1 MAFLSAF
8 SHFFHMMFLKFIHR
22 VAQIRTSFLVMD
34 KHYSL
39 MWISHVSFTRSSAD
53 GHLGSFCL
61 LGIVNRA
68 TISIRVQGFMWTHV
82 LSSLG

>member
-8 SHFFHMMFLKFIHR
+8 SHFFHMMFLKCTHR
-22 VAQIRTSFLVMD
+22 VAQIRTSFLVTD

-39 MWISHVSFTRSSAD
+39 MWISHVFFTRSSAD
-53 GHLGSFCL
+53 GHLGCFCL

-68 TISIRVQGFMWTHV
+68 TMSICVQGFMWTHV